1 MVCGRCDSQVE
12 PVDNFCRNCGVRL
25 SQSAGIA
32 AADASSRTEHE
43 QPISTDASSSRVKSV
58 SSGARRGA
66 ALQPAHERKGTHS
79 TTIFFGL
86 LLLIAIAAAG
96 YFGTDLLR
104 EPGKP
109 DRPYGAGAPGPVSR
123 EEINRAG
130 EPVENNPTSFAQ
142 SQSPEPLT
150 SAPLELS
157 DQRPNMLSKA
167 RPDSE
172 PSEPSSRKAPVKT
185 DEQQSTGTARSAKVT
200 ASTATSRRASA
211 AGAYETRDSTP
222 LFESPS
228 SSSRVVANIPSG
240 TRVEVVSSKGDWLEV
255 HSRRGNPPGFIRR
268 QDAKFL
274 EKTD

>member
-1 MVCGRCDSQVE
+1 MVCSRCGAQVA

-25 SQSAGIA
+25 SQSAGIT
-32 AADASSRTEHE
+32 AADASSRTERG
-43 QPISTDASSSRVKSV
+43 QPINTAASSSRAKSV
-58 SSGARRGA
+58 PSGARRDA
-66 ALQPAHERKGTHS
+66 ALPPAHERKGTHS

-86 LLLIAIAAAG
+86 VLLIAIAAAG
-96 YFGTDLLR
+96 VYFGTDLLR

-109 DRPYGAGAPGPVSR
+109 DRPFGANAPGSLSR
-123 EEINRAG
+123 DEIDRAG
-130 EPVENNPTSFAQ
+130 EPVAQ
-142 SQSPEPLT
+142 SQSPQPSP
-150 SAPLELS
+150 SAPLQSS
-157 DQRPNMLSKA
+157 DQRPNVVSRP
-167 RPDSE
+167 RPDTEASE
-172 PSEPSSRKAPVKT
+172 PSPRKAPLQT
-185 DEQQSTGTARSAKVT
+185 DEQQSKGTARSAKVP
-200 ASTATSRRASA
+200 ASAPTSRRASG

-228 SSSRVVANIPSG
+228 SSSRVVANIPAG

>member
-1 MVCGRCDSQVE
+1 MVCSRCGAQVA

-25 SQSAGIA
+25 SQSAGIT
-32 AADASSRTEHE
+32 AADASSRTERE
-43 QPISTDASSSRVKSV
+43 QPISTAASSSRAKSV
-58 SSGARRGA
+58 PSGARRDA
-66 ALQPAHERKGTHS
+66 ALPPAHERKGPHS

-86 LLLIAIAAAG
+86 VLLIAIAAAG
-96 YFGTDLLR
+96 VYFGTDLLR

-109 DRPYGAGAPGPVSR
+109 DRPFGADAPG
-123 EEINRAG
+123 AG
-130 EPVENNPTSFAQ
+130 EPVDNSPTPFA
-142 SQSPEPLT
+142 QSPEPSP
-150 SAPLELS
+150 SAPLESSEQGPNLAS
-157 DQRPNMLSKA
+157 RPRPNTE
-167 RPDSE
+167 PPE
-172 PSEPSSRKAPVKT
+172 PSPRKAPLQT
-185 DEQQSTGTARSAKVT
+185 DEQQSKGTARSAKVP
-200 ASTATSRRASA
+200 ASAPTSRRASG

-228 SSSRVVANIPSG
+228 SSSRVVANIPGG

>member
-1 MVCGRCDSQVE
+1 MVCSRCGAQVA

-25 SQSAGIA
+25 SQSAGIT
-32 AADASSRTEHE
+32 AADASSRTERE
-43 QPISTDASSSRVKSV
+43 QPINTAASSSRAKSV
-58 SSGARRGA
+58 PSGARRDA
-66 ALQPAHERKGTHS
+66 ALPPAHERKGTHS

-86 LLLIAIAAAG
+86 VFLIAIAAG
-96 YFGTDLLR
+96 VYFGTDLLR

-109 DRPYGAGAPGPVSR
+109 DRPFGADAPGSLSR
-123 EEINRAG
+123 EESNRAG
-130 EPVENNPTSFAQ
+130 PVDNSPTSFAP
-142 SQSPEPLT
+142 SQSPEPSP
-150 SAPLELS
+150 SAPLESSNQGPNLAS
-157 DQRPNMLSKA
+157 KPRPNTEA
-167 RPDSE
+167 SE
-172 PSEPSSRKAPVKT
+172 PSPRKAPLQT
-185 DEQQSTGTARSAKVT
+185 DEQQSKGTARSAKVP
-200 ASTATSRRASA
+200 ASAPTSRRASG

-228 SSSRVVANIPSG
+228 SSSRVVANIPAG